1 MADDHPSPDES
12 VKPLT
17 RFNVRIGAPR
27 PKRAGEDSPPAD
39 AATSEA
45 DAVPPPAEQTGGPS
59 AASPDAPST
68 PIPEREPGEREPASP
83 PTASGGPTNAEE
95 AVAERAADQHDGAQQ
110 PASAATAV
118 DQPPAGDVPV
128 PAGDEVDRELEAAL
142 EGASIESLMESSTTA
157 GPEIELESRQRAT
170 IVRLDDEYAFF
181 SLGGPHEG
189 LASLR
194 QFDEPPQVGQE
205 MEVVVTAHHEDDGL
219 YELAVPGASVEVGD
233 WSDLVE
239 GAVVE
244 VRITGTNTGGL
255 EGKVNNA
262 IRGFIPA
269 SQISMHRVEN
279 FNEYLEQ
286 KLLCVVMEVNPRR
299 KKLVLSHRAILE
311 REREAERKKKLESLE
326 LGQVVEGVV
335 RSIRDFGAFV
345 DLGGLD
351 GLIHVS
357 QLSWERVKHPSDVLE
372 EGQKVRVKIEKL
384 DQQTGK
390 IGLSLKAMSEHP
402 WARVEERFPP
412 KSTVHG
418 VVSRIAEFGAFVK
431 LAPGVEG
438 LIHISELAHQR
449 VANVSSVL
457 QEGQEIDCKVLSVD
471 REKQRISLSLKALQA
486 PPQPAEGETPVAE
499 QRTPLKAKVPLR
511 GGIDHSGG
519 GEQFGLKW

>member
-1 MADDHPSPDES
+1 MADESPSSDKP
-12 VKPLT
+12 VKPRT

-27 PKRAGEDSPPAD
+27 PQRSDRSEEKLASEPATAEDVASEVASTAPEAETPDVERPVATAPESAPAAELAASRDESPTPDAGLAETSSDIAIPTGED
-39 AATSEA
+39 
-45 DAVPPPAEQTGGPS
+45 
-59 AASPDAPST
+59 
-68 PIPEREPGEREPASP
+68 
-83 PTASGGPTNAEE
+83 
-95 AVAERAADQHDGAQQ
+95 
-110 PASAATAV
+110 
-118 DQPPAGDVPV
+118 
-128 PAGDEVDRELEAAL
+128 VDRELEAAL
-142 EGASIESLMESSTTA
+142 EGTAIEQLMETSATGT
-157 GPEIELESRQRAT
+157 PEVQLESRQQAT
-170 IVRLDDEYAFF
+170 VVRLDDEYAFF

-194 QFDEPPQVGQE
+194 QFESPPEIGQQ
-205 MEVVVTAHHEDDGL
+205 MEVIVTAHHADDGL
-219 YELAVPGASVEVGD
+219 YELSVPGASVDVGD

-269 SQISMHRVEN
+269 SHISLHRVEN
-279 FNEYLEQ
+279 FNEYLE
-286 KLLCVVMEVNPRR
+286 KRLLCVVVEVNPRR

-311 REREAERKKKLESLE
+311 REREAERKKKLESLKVGE
-326 LGQVVEGVV
+326 VVEGTV

-357 QLSWERVKHPSDVLE
+357 QLSWERVKHPRDVLE
-372 EGQKVRVKIEKL
+372 EGQKVNVKVEKI
-384 DQQTGK
+384 DEQTGK
-390 IGLSLKAMSEHP
+390 IGLSLKALSEHP
-402 WARVEERFPP
+402 WARVEEQFPP
-412 KSTVHG
+412 RSTVKG
-418 VVSRIAEFGAFVK
+418 TVSRIAEFGAFVR

-449 VANVSSVL
+449 VPRVSAVVE
-457 QEGQEIDCKVLSVD
+457 EGQEIECKVISVD
-471 REKQRISLSLKALQA
+471 REKQRIGLSLKAMQA
-486 PPQPAEGETPVAE
+486 PPEPDKDDEPIEARSAAARKP
-499 QRTPLKAKVPLR
+499 KVPLR